1 MVLGKEEPRQA
12 QDTDLKKAIAI
23 GLDEAMTA
31 LEEAFY
37 DLTDEQA
44 ASFPLPDRHNIVTLV
59 EHCLQC
65 LDLYGCEVHGRPLTL
80 EPEERFDIWHF
91 SPEQLRPQMTDL
103 PTVAV
108 ERERLAAVRAPIME
122 ALEEATPD
130 DLALPNPE
138 SWWFEENPTR
148 VRADAYLRTIF
159 HTMAHVRQ
167 IWMLR
172 GVMGL
177 TDKDGWP
184 VQHWA

>member
-1 MVLGKEEPRQA
+1 VVLGKEEPQCA
-12 QDTDLKKAIAI
+12 ADTDLKRAIAI

-37 DLTDEQA
+37 DL
-44 ASFPLPDRHNIVTLV
+44 PD
-59 EHCLQC
+59 
-65 LDLYGCEVHGRPLTL
+65 
-80 EPEERFDIWHF
+80 
-91 SPEQLRPQMTDL
+91 
-103 PTVAV
+103 
-108 ERERLAAVRAPIME
+108 ERERLAAVRAAVME
-122 ALEEATPD
+122 TLEQATPD
-130 DLALPNPE
+130 DLARPDPG

-148 VRADAYLRTIF
+148 VRADAYLRATF

-177 TDKDGWP
+177 TDKEGWP